1 MGSTEMQKPPPK
13 PKEDQTESTTELIAA
28 LCEISI
34 DTAETPPS
42 GSQIEAVERRL
53 RPEEPRK

>member
-1 MGSTEMQKPPPK
+1 MQKPPPK